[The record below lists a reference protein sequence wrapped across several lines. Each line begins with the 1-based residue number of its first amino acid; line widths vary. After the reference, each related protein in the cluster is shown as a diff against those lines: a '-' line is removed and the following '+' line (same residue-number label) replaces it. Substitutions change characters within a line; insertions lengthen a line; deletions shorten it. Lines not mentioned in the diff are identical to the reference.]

1 MKASVTK
8 ANIFTGL
15 NYSIIGVFTSFE
27 YKNNMKRP
35 LGKSMLFWYFSP
47 SVLSVIKMN
56 IVCLTTISRSLS
68 SDCSR

>member
-35 LGKSMLFWYFSP
+35 KYGILQ
-47 SVLSVIKMN
+47 
-56 IVCLTTISRSLS
+56 ISERDDS
-68 SDCSR
+68 